1 MLDNELDPNYLLH
14 LGMDGPNVNL
24 AFQEKLSKY
33 LGDNL
38 DKSFL
43 NLGTCSLHPVHTAFR
58 RGIASM
64 SCDLDQFF
72 TDNQFFFKLSSARRE
87 DYRSL
92 HTLTNTLD
100 KFVIKHVETRW
111 LSMKYVAI
119 RVVEQWDNLTEYFLK
134 FLPKQKDAIR
144 KIKETARYQRIS
156 EVLEDS
162 ITSAYVSFC
171 AFVARDFEMFLLPF
185 QSNRPM
191 IHLLYPEMQS
201 LLQNLML
208 KFIRP
213 KYMGVES
220 PALGLHTMLVNN
232 EKRHKALNKIDV
244 GTKVKCL
251 FGEPDF
257 LPSEKQQ
264 KLGEDYLKFYVNS
277 VCYLQNQLPF
287 ENAFLKHA
295 QYLHPEKRTDLEST
309 SAISNIALNIARV
322 MKNCLQ
328 SVFIVTLSESVEGLC
343 NLIRTQWR
351 RYQTE
356 IIPENWYKKRQ
367 EEGAS
372 SSSSRVHHLYWE
384 YALRVC
390 TMEPVSSPLDGQCG
404 MDEYWQ
410 KVGTMID
417 SDGSFKYPQLAALK
431 CVLSLSHGNAVPE
444 RGFSINKIMLESHGY
459 TIDNVTIAALRLV
472 KDSIQGGGVDK
483 FPITRKLINYSFKS
497 YAKYREYLTGKRGEQ
512 ERVNAL
518 KVQKEAA
525 LSAAEARKQEL
536 ETL

>member
-1 MLDNELDPNYLLH
+1 MLLTQTILLPPRKLMFPNCPIAQDYSQADAKVKYNLQFGIAPYCKEQLIYDIKRRPFSFKFDETINRLVDKQYDGYVQYWSDSEHKIVNRYCGSLFLGHCTSDDVVDHFKQFMLDNEIDPNYLLH

-33 LGDNL
+33 LRDNL

-58 RGIASM
+58 RGIISM
-64 SCDLDQFF
+64 SYELDQFF
-72 TDNQFFFKLSSARRE
+72 TDIHFFFKLSSARRE

-92 HTLTNTLD
+92 HTLTDNLD
-100 KFVIKHVETRW
+100 KFVIKHVLIRW
-111 LSMKYVAI
+111 LSMKHVAI
-119 RVVEQWDNLTEYFLK
+119 RVVEQWDNLTEYFLE
-134 FLPKQKDAIR
+134 FLPKQKDAFR
-144 KIKETARYQRIS
+144 KIKETTRYQRIS
-156 EVLEDS
+156 EALEDS
-162 ITSAYVSFC
+162 ITLAYVSFC

-185 QSNRPM
+185 QSNRPT

-213 KYMGVES
+213 KYMGEES

-251 FGEPDF
+251 FAEPDF

-264 KLGEDYLKFYVNS
+264 KLREDCLKFYVNS
-277 VCYLQNQLPF
+277 VSYLQNQLPF

-328 SVFIVTLSESVEGLC
+328 SVFNVTLSESVKGLC
-343 NLIRTQWR
+343 DLIRTQWR

-356 IIPENWYKKRQ
+356 IIPENWYKK
-367 EEGAS
+367 G
-372 SSSSRVHHLYWE
+372 
-384 YALRVC
+384 
-390 TMEPVSSPLDGQCG
+390 
-404 MDEYWQ
+404 
-410 KVGTMID
+410 
-417 SDGSFKYPQLAALK
+417 
-431 CVLSLSHGNAVPE
+431 
-444 RGFSINKIMLESHGY
+444 
-459 TIDNVTIAALRLV
+459 
-472 KDSIQGGGVDK
+472 
-483 FPITRKLINYSFKS
+483 
-497 YAKYREYLTGKRGEQ
+497 
-512 ERVNAL
+512 
-518 KVQKEAA
+518 
-525 LSAAEARKQEL
+525 
-536 ETL
+536 